1 MNEVKDL
8 ITCTQEFI
16 RKTGWVE
23 SSDILHVSP
32 IFLEVKLGTEW
43 LKLLKNWLFSI
54 SAFCKSFV
62 TRAELGASRAG
73 IEDSFLV
80 SSLNNFQNV
89 FTSTA

>member
-1 MNEVKDL
+1 MDGSRVP
-8 ITCTQEFI
+8 
-16 RKTGWVE
+16 
-23 SSDILHVSP
+23 ILHVSP

-80 SSLNNFQNV
+80 SNLNNFQNNLRNNPV
-89 FTSTA
+89 SDELVLE